1 MKLLAQLN
9 RIALTW
15 WFGHA
20 ILLVASLAVVGTA
33 ALLTPSSEM
42 LSLFGFDIPILC
54 SFRRLTGYGCPGCGM
69 TRSFTFM
76 AHGQLLGAFQV
87 NYLGPLAFTATAAQ
101 IPWRCYRMFE
111 GRARGFWAS

>member
-1 MKLLAQLN
+1 MKFLNQLN

-20 ILLVASLAVVGTA
+20 VLLAFASGVVLAAV
-33 ALLTPSSEM
+33 LLTPSTDV
-42 LSLFGFDIPILC
+42 LTLFGVEIPMVC
-54 SFRRLTGYGCPGCGM
+54 SFRRLTGVGCPGCGL

-76 AHGQLLGAFQV
+76 AHGQLWGAFQM
-87 NYLGPLAFTATAAQ
+87 NYLGPLAFVVTAAQ
-101 IPWRCYRMFE
+101 IPWRCYRLFE